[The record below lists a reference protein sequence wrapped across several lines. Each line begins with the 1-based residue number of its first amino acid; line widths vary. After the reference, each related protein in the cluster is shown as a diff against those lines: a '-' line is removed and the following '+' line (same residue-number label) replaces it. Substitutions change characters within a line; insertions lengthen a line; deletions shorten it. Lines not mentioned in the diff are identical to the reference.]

1 MNRLKS
7 LPEKTEPSLIK
18 ALSSFKS
25 LLTWLGIGLLR
36 LTSYLPYSILMN
48 LGDSIGSLIYKV
60 SPHRREISE
69 INIKLCLDIK
79 DNELDKLVKE
89 NFRAIGRGI
98 FEMAIAWWSSD
109 KKIKKLNT
117 RVLNKELLED
127 TQTGVLVLIKH
138 STHLEL
144 DLRLLS
150 QHFNLTGMYKS
161 QTNEA
166 INYVMV
172 RARNNYIQGS
182 LTNREAMKAVR
193 WIRSGKN
200 FLYAADQDYGLKVSK
215 MVPFFGQ
222 TAATV
227 TFPALFL
234 KKEIKIVLANVSKID
249 DTYEIEIK
257 NIDSSISEEKFL
269 FEMNKTYEE
278 FIKKDQVVI
287 FGCIDDLSP
296 DKVNLFILSGQ
307 VEKREERREERIAKK
322 IKVS

>member
-1 MNRLKS
+1 M
-7 LPEKTEPSLIK
+7 
-18 ALSSFKS
+18 
-25 LLTWLGIGLLR
+25 GLLR
-36 LTSYLPYSILMN
+36 IISLLPYEILMR
-48 LGDSIGSLIYKV
+48 LGDSVGLLIHKV
-60 SPHRREISE
+60 SFHRKEISS
-69 INIKLCLDIK
+69 INIRRCLKKEGD
-79 DNELDKLVKE
+79 ELNQFVKS
-89 NFRAIGRGI
+89 NFKAVGRGI

-109 KKIKKLNT
+109 ERIKKLDT
-117 RVLNKELLED
+117 RVLNKRLLED
-127 TQTGVLVLIKH
+127 TQTGALVLIKH

-150 QHFNLTGMYKS
+150 QHFDLTGMYKS
-161 QTNEA
+161 QTNKA

-257 NIDSSISEEKFL
+257 NIDSSTSEEEFL

-278 FIKKDQVVI
+278 FIKKDPSSY
-287 FGCIDDLSP
+287 LWMHRRN
-296 DKVNLFILSGQ
+296 KSGQ
-307 VEKREERREERIAKK
+307 VESLYPQRTSRERRREKRRLNRNKY
-322 IKVS
+322 

>member
-7 LPEKTEPSLIK
+7 LPEKTDPSLIK

-48 LGDSIGSLIYKV
+48 LGDVIGSLIYKV

-109 KKIKKLNT
+109 KRIKKLNT

-150 QHFNLTGMYKS
+150 QNFDLTGMYKS

-182 LTNREAMKAVR
+182 LTNKEAMKAVR

-215 MVPFFGQ
+215 MVPFFGR

-234 KKEIKIVLANVSKID
+234 KKDIKIVLADVSKVD
-249 DTYEIEIK
+249 DSYEIEIK
-257 NIDSSISEEKFL
+257 NIEPSMNEEDFL

-278 FIKKDQVVI
+278 FIKKDPSGYLWMHRR
-287 FGCIDDLSP
+287 F
-296 DKVNLFILSGQ
+296 KSGQ
-307 VEKREERREERIAKK
+307 AESLYPKWTSREKRREKRRMNRNKD
-322 IKVS
+322 

>member
-1 MNRLKS
+1 MSGLKS
-7 LPEKTEPSLIK
+7 LPEKKKPNLIK

-25 LLTWLGIGLLR
+25 LLTWFVIGLLR
-36 LTSYLPYSILMN
+36 LTSYLPYSVLMN
-48 LGDSIGSLIYKV
+48 LGDLIGNLIYKV
-60 SPHRREISE
+60 SPHRKEISK

-109 KKIKKLNT
+109 KRIKKLDT

-127 TQTGVLVLIKH
+127 TQTGALVLIKH

-150 QHFNLTGMYKS
+150 QHFDLTGMYKS

-215 MVPFFGQ
+215 MVPFFGHK
-222 TAATV
+222 AATV
-227 TFPALFL
+227 TFPTLFL
-234 KKEIKIVLANVSKID
+234 KKDIKIVLTDVSKVD

-257 NIDSSISEEKFL
+257 NIDCSLNEEEFL

-278 FIKKDQVVI
+278 FIKKD
-287 FGCIDDLSP
+287 
-296 DKVNLFILSGQ
+296 LSGYLWMHRRFKSGQ
-307 VEKREERREERIAKK
+307 DESLYPKWTTRERRREKRRLNRNKD
-322 IKVS
+322 

>member
-48 LGDSIGSLIYKV
+48 LGDVIGSLIYKV

-109 KKIKKLNT
+109 KRIKKLDT
-117 RVLNKELLED
+117 RVLNKEVLED
-127 TQTGVLVLIKH
+127 TQTGALVLIKH

-150 QHFNLTGMYKS
+150 QHFDLTGMYKS

-215 MVPFFGQ
+215 MVPFFGR

-234 KKEIKIVLANVSKID
+234 KKDIKIVVADVCKID

-257 NIDSSISEEKFL
+257 NIESSVNEEELL

-278 FIKKDQVVI
+278 FIKKDPSGYLWMHRR
-287 FGCIDDLSP
+287 F
-296 DKVNLFILSGQ
+296 KSGQ
-307 VEKREERREERIAKK
+307 TESLYPKWTSREKRREKRRENRNKD
-322 IKVS
+322 

>member
-7 LPEKTEPSLIK
+7 LPDKTEPSLIK

-48 LGDSIGSLIYKV
+48 LGDGIGSLIYKV

-109 KKIKKLNT
+109 KKIKKLDT
-117 RVLNKELLED
+117 RLLNKELIED
-127 TQTGVLVLIKH
+127 AQTGVLVLIKH

-150 QHFNLTGMYKS
+150 QHFDLTGMYKS

-166 INYVMV
+166 INYVMI

-182 LTNREAMKAVR
+182 LTNKEAMKAVR

-215 MVPFFGQ
+215 MVPFFGHS
-222 TAATV
+222 AATV

-234 KKEIKIVLANVSKID
+234 KKDIKIVVADVSKID

-257 NIDSSISEEKFL
+257 NIESSVSEEEL
-269 FEMNKTYEE
+269 L
-278 FIKKDQVVI
+278 I
-287 FGCIDDLSP
+287 
-296 DKVNLFILSGQ
+296 
-307 VEKREERREERIAKK
+307 
-322 IKVS
+322 

>member
-1 MNRLKS
+1 MNHLKS

-25 LLTWLGIGLLR
+25 ILTWLGIGLLR

-48 LGDSIGSLIYKV
+48 LGDGIGSLIYKV

-69 INIKLCLDIK
+69 INIKLCLDVQ

-109 KKIKKLNT
+109 KRIKKLDT
-117 RVLNKELLED
+117 RVLNKEVLED
-127 TQTGVLVLIKH
+127 TQTGALVLIKH

-150 QHFNLTGMYKS
+150 QHFDLTGMYKS

-249 DTYEIEIK
+249 DIYEIEIK
-257 NIDSSISEEKFL
+257 NIDSSVSEEEFL

-278 FIKKDQVVI
+278 FIKKDPSGYLWMHRR
-287 FGCIDDLSP
+287 F
-296 DKVNLFILSGQ
+296 KSGQ
-307 VEKREERREERIAKK
+307 AESLYPKWTSRERRREKRRLNRNKD
-322 IKVS
+322 

>member
-1 MNRLKS
+1 MIRPKY
-7 LPEKTEPSLIK
+7 LPEKSEPSLIS
-18 ALSSFKS
+18 ALLSLKS

-48 LGDSIGSLIYKV
+48 LGDRVGDLIYKV
-60 SPHRREISE
+60 SPRRREISE
-69 INIKLCLDIK
+69 INIKLCLDIR
-79 DNELDKLVKE
+79 DNELNKLVKE

-109 KKIKKLNT
+109 KRIKKLDT
-117 RVLNKELLED
+117 RILNKKLLED
-127 TQTGVLVLIKH
+127 TQTGVLLLIKH

-150 QHFNLTGMYKS
+150 QHFDLTGMYKP

-182 LTNREAMKAVR
+182 LTNREVMKAVR
-193 WIRSGKN
+193 WIRSGNK

-234 KKEIKIVLANVSKID
+234 KKEIKIVFANVSKID
-249 DTYEIEIK
+249 GTYEIEIK
-257 NIDSSISEEKFL
+257 NIDSSTSEEEFL
-269 FEMNKTYEE
+269 IEMNKTYEE
-278 FIKKDQVVI
+278 FIKKDPSGYLWMHRR
-287 FGCIDDLSP
+287 F
-296 DKVNLFILSGQ
+296 KSGQ
-307 VEKREERREERIAKK
+307 VESIYPKWKSRERRREKRRMTRNKD
-322 IKVS
+322 

>member
-7 LPEKTEPSLIK
+7 SPEKTEPSLIK

-48 LGDSIGSLIYKV
+48 LGDVIGSLIYKV
-60 SPHRREISE
+60 SPHRREISK

-79 DNELDKLVKE
+79 ENELDTLVKE
-89 NFRAIGRGI
+89 NFRAIGRGV

-109 KKIKKLNT
+109 KKIKKLDS
-117 RVLNKELLED
+117 RLLNKELIEHA
-127 TQTGVLVLIKH
+127 QTGVLVLIKH

-150 QHFNLTGMYKS
+150 QHFDLTGMYKS

-166 INYVMV
+166 INYVMI

-182 LTNREAMKAVR
+182 LTNKEAMKAVR

-200 FLYAADQDYGLKVSK
+200 FLYAADQD
-215 MVPFFGQ
+215 
-222 TAATV
+222 
-227 TFPALFL
+227 
-234 KKEIKIVLANVSKID
+234 
-249 DTYEIEIK
+249 
-257 NIDSSISEEKFL
+257 
-269 FEMNKTYEE
+269 
-278 FIKKDQVVI
+278 
-287 FGCIDDLSP
+287 LS
-296 DKVNLFILSGQ
+296 LIH
-307 VEKREERREERIAKK
+307 I
-322 IKVS
+322 

>member
-48 LGDSIGSLIYKV
+48 LGNGIGSLIYKV

-109 KKIKKLNT
+109 KRIKKLDT

-127 TQTGVLVLIKH
+127 TQTGALVLIKH

-150 QHFNLTGMYKS
+150 QHFDLTGMYKS

-234 KKEIKIVLANVSKID
+234 KKEIKIVLANVSKIN

-257 NIDSSISEEKFL
+257 NIDSSLSEEEFL
-269 FEMNKTYEE
+269 FEMNKIYEE
-278 FIKKDQVVI
+278 FIKKDPSGYLWMHRR
-287 FGCIDDLSP
+287 F
-296 DKVNLFILSGQ
+296 KSGQ
-307 VEKREERREERIAKK
+307 PESLYPKWTSREKRREKRRMNRNKD
-322 IKVS
+322 

>member
-1 MNRLKS
+1 MNHLKS

-25 LLTWLGIGLLR
+25 ILTWLGIGLLR

-48 LGDSIGSLIYKV
+48 LGDGIGSLIYKV

-69 INIKLCLDIK
+69 INIKLCLDVK

-109 KKIKKLNT
+109 KKIKKLDT
-117 RVLNKELLED
+117 RFLNKELIKD
-127 TQTGVLVLIKH
+127 AQTGVLVLIKH

-150 QHFNLTGMYKS
+150 QHFDLTGMYKS

-166 INYVMV
+166 INYVMI

-182 LTNREAMKAVR
+182 LTNKEAMKAVR

-215 MVPFFGQ
+215 MIPFFGR

-234 KKEIKIVLANVSKID
+234 KKDIKIVLADVSKVD
-249 DTYEIEIK
+249 GLYEIEIK
-257 NIDSSISEEKFL
+257 NIEPSMNEEDFL

-278 FIKKDQVVI
+278 FIKKDPSGYLWMHRR
-287 FGCIDDLSP
+287 F
-296 DKVNLFILSGQ
+296 KSGQ
-307 VEKREERREERIAKK
+307 GESLYPKWTSREKRRETRRMNRNKD
-322 IKVS
+322 

>member
-48 LGDSIGSLIYKV
+48 LGDGIGSLIYKV

-69 INIKLCLDIK
+69 INIKLCLDVK

-109 KKIKKLNT
+109 KRIKKLDT
-117 RVLNKELLED
+117 RVLNKEVLED
-127 TQTGVLVLIKH
+127 TQTGALVLIKH

-150 QHFNLTGMYKS
+150 QHFDLTGMYKS

-166 INYVMV
+166 INYVMI

-182 LTNREAMKAVR
+182 LTNKEAMKAVR

-200 FLYAADQDYGLKVSK
+200 FLYAADQDYSLKVSK
-215 MVPFFGQ
+215 MIPFFGR

-234 KKEIKIVLANVSKID
+234 KKDIKIVLADVSKVD
-249 DTYEIEIK
+249 DLYEIEIK
-257 NIDSSISEEKFL
+257 NIELSMNEEDFL

-278 FIKKDQVVI
+278 FIKKDPSGYLWMHRR
-287 FGCIDDLSP
+287 F
-296 DKVNLFILSGQ
+296 KSGQ
-307 VEKREERREERIAKK
+307 GESLYPKWTSREKRRETRRMNRNKD
-322 IKVS
+322 

>member
-1 MNRLKS
+1 MNHLKS
-7 LPEKTEPSLIK
+7 IPEKTEPSLIRT
-18 ALSSFKS
+18 LSSFES
-25 LLTWLGIGLLR
+25 LLTWLGIGILR
-36 LTSYLPYSILMN
+36 LISYLPYPILMN
-48 LGDSIGSLIYKV
+48 LGDGIGSLMYIF
-60 SPHRREISE
+60 SPHRKEISE

-98 FEMAIAWWSSD
+98 CEMAIAWWSSD
-109 KKIKKLNT
+109 KKIKELDT
-117 RVLNKELLED
+117 RIINKKLLED
-127 TQTGVLVLIKH
+127 TQTGSLVLIKH

-150 QHFNLTGMYKS
+150 QHFDLTGMYKS

-172 RARNNYIQGS
+172 RARNNYIHGS

-257 NIDSSISEEKFL
+257 NIDSSTSEEEFL

-278 FIKKDQVVI
+278 FIKKDPSGYLWMHRR
-287 FGCIDDLSP
+287 F
-296 DKVNLFILSGQ
+296 KSGQ
-307 VEKREERREERIAKK
+307 VESLYPKWTSRERRREKRRLNRNKD
-322 IKVS
+322 

>member
-1 MNRLKS
+1 MNLLKS
-7 LPEKTEPSLIK
+7 LPEKTEPSLIRS
-18 ALSSFKS
+18 LSSLKS

-48 LGDSIGSLIYKV
+48 LGDGIGNLIYAV

-69 INIKLCLDIK
+69 INIKLCLDVK

-109 KKIKKLNT
+109 ERIKKLDT
-117 RVLNKELLED
+117 RLLNKRLLED
-127 TQTGVLVLIKH
+127 TQTGALVLIKH

-150 QHFNLTGMYKS
+150 QHFDLTGMYKS

-182 LTNREAMKAVR
+182 LTNREALKAVR

-234 KKEIKIVLANVSKID
+234 KKEIKIVLANVSKIND
-249 DTYEIEIK
+249 MYEICLLYTSPSPRDVEEYRMP
-257 NIDSSISEEKFL
+257 SS
-269 FEMNKTYEE
+269 
-278 FIKKDQVVI
+278 
-287 FGCIDDLSP
+287 
-296 DKVNLFILSGQ
+296 
-307 VEKREERREERIAKK
+307 A
-322 IKVS
+322 

>member
-7 LPEKTEPSLIK
+7 LPEETEPNLIR
-18 ALSSFKS
+18 ALSSLKS

-48 LGDSIGSLIYKV
+48 LGNGIGNLIYTV

-89 NFRAIGRGI
+89 NFRAVGRGI

-109 KKIKKLNT
+109 ERIKKLDT
-117 RVLNKELLED
+117 RVLNKRLLED
-127 TQTGVLVLIKH
+127 TQTGALVLIKH

-150 QHFNLTGMYKS
+150 QHFDLTGMYKS

-234 KKEIKIVLANVSKID
+234 NKEIKIVLANVSKIND
-249 DTYEIEIK
+249 MYEIEIK
-257 NIDSSISEEKFL
+257 NIDSSSSEEEFL

-278 FIKKDQVVI
+278 FIKKDPSGY
-287 FGCIDDLSP
+287 FWMHRRF
-296 DKVNLFILSGQ
+296 KSGQ
-307 VEKREERREERIAKK
+307 VESLYPKWTSRERRREKRRLNRNKD
-322 IKVS
+322 

>member
-48 LGDSIGSLIYKV
+48 LGDVIGSIIYKV

-109 KKIKKLNT
+109 KKIKKLDT
-117 RVLNKELLED
+117 RLLNKELIED
-127 TQTGVLVLIKH
+127 AQTGVLVLIKH

-150 QHFNLTGMYKS
+150 QHFDLTGMYKS

-166 INYVMV
+166 INYVMI

-182 LTNREAMKAVR
+182 LTNKEAMKAVR

-215 MVPFFGQ
+215 MIPFFRR

-234 KKEIKIVLANVSKID
+234 KKDIKIVLADVSKVD
-249 DTYEIEIK
+249 DSYEIEIK
-257 NIDSSISEEKFL
+257 NIEPSMNEEDFL

-278 FIKKDQVVI
+278 FIKKDPSGYLWMHRR
-287 FGCIDDLSP
+287 F
-296 DKVNLFILSGQ
+296 KSGQ
-307 VEKREERREERIAKK
+307 AESLYPKWTSREKRRETRRMNRNKD
-322 IKVS
+322 

>member
-1 MNRLKS
+1 MNHLKS

-25 LLTWLGIGLLR
+25 ILTWLGIGLLR

-48 LGDSIGSLIYKV
+48 LGDGIGSLIYKV

-69 INIKLCLDIK
+69 INIKLCLDVK

-109 KKIKKLNT
+109 KRIKKLDT
-117 RVLNKELLED
+117 RVLNKEVLED
-127 TQTGVLVLIKH
+127 TQTGALVLIKH

-150 QHFNLTGMYKS
+150 QHFDLTGMYKS

-182 LTNREAMKAVR
+182 LTNREAMRAVR

-257 NIDSSISEEKFL
+257 NIDSSVSEEEFL

-278 FIKKDQVVI
+278 FIKKDPSGYLWMHRR
-287 FGCIDDLSP
+287 F
-296 DKVNLFILSGQ
+296 KSGQ
-307 VEKREERREERIAKK
+307 AESLYPKWTSRERRREKRRLNRNKD
-322 IKVS
+322 

>member
-1 MNRLKS
+1 MNHLKS
-7 LPEKTEPSLIK
+7 LSEKTEPSLIK

-25 LLTWLGIGLLR
+25 ILTWLGIGLLR

-48 LGDSIGSLIYKV
+48 LGDGIGSLIYKV
-60 SPHRREISE
+60 SPNRREISE

-109 KKIKKLNT
+109 KRIKKLDT

-127 TQTGVLVLIKH
+127 TQTGALVLIKH

-150 QHFNLTGMYKS
+150 QHFDLTGMYKS

-234 KKEIKIVLANVSKID
+234 KKDIKIVLADVSKVD
-249 DTYEIEIK
+249 DLYEIEIK
-257 NIDSSISEEKFL
+257 NIEPSMNEEDFL

-278 FIKKDQVVI
+278 FIKKDPSGYLWMHRR
-287 FGCIDDLSP
+287 F
-296 DKVNLFILSGQ
+296 KSGQ
-307 VEKREERREERIAKK
+307 AESLYPKWTSREKRRETRRMNRNKD
-322 IKVS
+322 

>member
-1 MNRLKS
+1 MNHLKS

-25 LLTWLGIGLLR
+25 ILTWLGIGLLR

-48 LGDSIGSLIYKV
+48 LGDGIGSLIYKV

-69 INIKLCLDIK
+69 INIKLCLDVK

-89 NFRAIGRGI
+89 NFQAIGRGI

-109 KKIKKLNT
+109 KRIKKLDT

-127 TQTGVLVLIKH
+127 TQAGALVLIKH

-150 QHFNLTGMYKS
+150 QHFDLTGMYKS

-257 NIDSSISEEKFL
+257 NIDSSVSEEEFL

-278 FIKKDQVVI
+278 FIKKDPSGYLWMHRR
-287 FGCIDDLSP
+287 F
-296 DKVNLFILSGQ
+296 KSGQ
-307 VEKREERREERIAKK
+307 AESLYPKWTSRERRREKRRLNRNKD
-322 IKVS
+322 

>member
-7 LPEKTEPSLIK
+7 LPVKTEPSLIK

-25 LLTWLGIGLLR
+25 ILTWLGIGLLR

-48 LGDSIGSLIYKV
+48 LGDGIGSLIYKV

-69 INIKLCLDIK
+69 INIKLCLDVK

-109 KKIKKLNT
+109 KRIKKLDT

-127 TQTGVLVLIKH
+127 TQTGALVLIKH

-150 QHFNLTGMYKS
+150 QHFDLTGMYKS

-182 LTNREAMKAVR
+182 LTNREAMRAVR

-257 NIDSSISEEKFL
+257 NIDSSVSEEEFL

-278 FIKKDQVVI
+278 FIKKDPSGYLWMHRR
-287 FGCIDDLSP
+287 F
-296 DKVNLFILSGQ
+296 KSGQ
-307 VEKREERREERIAKK
+307 AESLYPKWTSRERRREKRRLNRNKD
-322 IKVS
+322 

>member
-1 MNRLKS
+1 MNRLRS
-7 LPEKTEPSLIK
+7 LPEKTEPNLIK

-25 LLTWLGIGLLR
+25 LLTWPGIGLLR

-48 LGDSIGSLIYKV
+48 LGDGIGSLIYKV

-69 INIKLCLDIK
+69 INIKLCLDVK

-89 NFRAIGRGI
+89 NFQAIGRGI

-109 KKIKKLNT
+109 KRIKKLDT
-117 RVLNKELLED
+117 RVLNKEVLED
-127 TQTGVLVLIKH
+127 TQTGALVLIKH

-150 QHFNLTGMYKS
+150 QHFDLTGMYKS

-182 LTNREAMKAVR
+182 LTNREAMRAVR

-234 KKEIKIVLANVSKID
+234 KKEIKIVLANVSKIN

-257 NIDSSISEEKFL
+257 NIDSSISEEEFL

-278 FIKKDQVVI
+278 FIKKDPSGYLWMHRR
-287 FGCIDDLSP
+287 F
-296 DKVNLFILSGQ
+296 KSGQ
-307 VEKREERREERIAKK
+307 GESLYPKWTSREKRRETRRMNRNKG
-322 IKVS
+322 

>member
-1 MNRLKS
+1 MNYLKS

-25 LLTWLGIGLLR
+25 ILTWLGIGLLR

-48 LGDSIGSLIYKV
+48 LGDGIGSLIYKV

-69 INIKLCLDIK
+69 INIKLCLDVK

-109 KKIKKLNT
+109 KRIKKLDT
-117 RVLNKELLED
+117 RVLNKEVLED
-127 TQTGVLVLIKH
+127 TQTGALVLIKH

-150 QHFNLTGMYKS
+150 QHFDLTGMYKS

-257 NIDSSISEEKFL
+257 NIDSSVSEEEFL

-278 FIKKDQVVI
+278 FIKKDPSGYLWMHRR
-287 FGCIDDLSP
+287 F
-296 DKVNLFILSGQ
+296 KSGQ
-307 VEKREERREERIAKK
+307 AESLYPKWTSRERRREKRRLNRNKD
-322 IKVS
+322 

>member
-1 MNRLKS
+1 MSRIKS
-7 LPEKTEPSLIK
+7 SQEKTEPSLIK

-25 LLTWLGIGLLR
+25 LVTWPGIGLLR
-36 LTSYLPYSILMN
+36 LISYLPYSTLMN
-48 LGDSIGSLIYKV
+48 LGDGIGNLIYKV
-60 SPHRREISE
+60 SPHRREVSE

-109 KKIKKLNT
+109 KRIKKLDT

-127 TQTGVLVLIKH
+127 TQTGALVLIKH

-150 QHFNLTGMYKS
+150 QHFDLTGMYKS

-215 MVPFFGQ
+215 MIPFFGQ

-227 TFPALFL
+227 TFPALFH
-234 KKEIKIVLANVSKID
+234 KKGIKIVFANVSRID
-249 DTYEIEIK
+249 GTYEIEIK
-257 NIDSSISEEKFL
+257 NIDSSASEEEFL

-278 FIKKDQVVI
+278 FIKKD
-287 FGCIDDLSP
+287 LSGYLWMHRRF
-296 DKVNLFILSGQ
+296 KSGQ
-307 VEKREERREERIAKK
+307 VESFYPKWTSRERRREKRRMNRNKD
-322 IKVS
+322 

>member
-1 MNRLKS
+1 MNHLKS

-25 LLTWLGIGLLR
+25 ILTWLGIGLLR

-48 LGDSIGSLIYKV
+48 LGDGIGSLLYKV

-69 INIKLCLDIK
+69 INIKLCLDVK

-109 KKIKKLNT
+109 KRIKKLDT
-117 RVLNKELLED
+117 RVLNKEVLED
-127 TQTGVLVLIKH
+127 TQTGALVLIKH

-150 QHFNLTGMYKS
+150 QHFDLTGMYKS

-182 LTNREAMKAVR
+182 LTNREAIRAVR

-249 DTYEIEIK
+249 DIYEIEIK
-257 NIDSSISEEKFL
+257 NIDSSVSEEEFL

-278 FIKKDQVVI
+278 FIKKDPR
-287 FGCIDDLSP
+287 GYLWMHRRC
-296 DKVNLFILSGQ
+296 KSGQ
-307 VEKREERREERIAKK
+307 VESLYPKWTSRERRREKRRLNRNKD
-322 IKVS
+322 

>member
-1 MNRLKS
+1 MNHLKS
-7 LPEKTEPSLIK
+7 IPEKTEPSLIRT
-18 ALSSFKS
+18 LSSFES

-36 LTSYLPYSILMN
+36 LISYLPYPILMN
-48 LGDSIGSLIYKV
+48 LGDGIGSLMYIF
-60 SPHRREISE
+60 SPHRKEISE

-98 FEMAIAWWSSD
+98 CEMAIAWWSSD
-109 KKIKKLNT
+109 KKIKELDT
-117 RVLNKELLED
+117 RIINKKLLED
-127 TQTGVLVLIKH
+127 TQTGSLVLIKH

-150 QHFNLTGMYKS
+150 QHFDLTGMYKS

-257 NIDSSISEEKFL
+257 NIDSSTSEEEFL

-278 FIKKDQVVI
+278 FIKKDPSGYLWMHRR
-287 FGCIDDLSP
+287 F
-296 DKVNLFILSGQ
+296 KSGQ
-307 VEKREERREERIAKK
+307 VESLYPKWKSRERRREKRRLNRDKD
-322 IKVS
+322 

>member
-7 LPEKTEPSLIK
+7 LPEETEPNLIR
-18 ALSSFKS
+18 ALSSLKS

-48 LGDSIGSLIYKV
+48 LGDGIGNLIYTV

-69 INIKLCLDIK
+69 INIKLCLGIK
-79 DNELDKLVKE
+79 DNELDELVKE
-89 NFRAIGRGI
+89 NFRAVGRGI

-109 KKIKKLNT
+109 ERIKKLNT
-117 RVLNKELLED
+117 RVLNKRLLED
-127 TQTGVLVLIKH
+127 TQTGALVLIKH

-150 QHFNLTGMYKS
+150 QHFDLTGMYKS

-215 MVPFFGQ
+215 MVPFFGKS
-222 TAATV
+222 AATV

-249 DTYEIEIK
+249 DIYEIEIK
-257 NIDSSISEEKFL
+257 NIDSSVSEEEFL

-278 FIKKDQVVI
+278 FIKKDPSGYLWMHRR
-287 FGCIDDLSP
+287 F
-296 DKVNLFILSGQ
+296 KSGQ
-307 VEKREERREERIAKK
+307 VESLYPKWTSRERRREKRRLNRNKD
-322 IKVS
+322 

>member
-1 MNRLKS
+1 MNHLKS

-25 LLTWLGIGLLR
+25 ILTWLGIGLLR

-48 LGDSIGSLIYKV
+48 LGNGIGSLIYKV

-109 KKIKKLNT
+109 KRIKKLDT

-127 TQTGVLVLIKH
+127 TQTGALVLIKH

-150 QHFNLTGMYKS
+150 QHFDLTGMYKS

-249 DTYEIEIK
+249 DIYEIEIK
-257 NIDSSISEEKFL
+257 NIDSSVSEEEFL

-278 FIKKDQVVI
+278 FIKKDPSGYLWMHRR
-287 FGCIDDLSP
+287 F
-296 DKVNLFILSGQ
+296 KSGQ
-307 VEKREERREERIAKK
+307 VESLYPKWTSRERRREKRRLNRNKD
-322 IKVS
+322 

>member
-7 LPEKTEPSLIK
+7 LPVKTEPSLIK

-25 LLTWLGIGLLR
+25 ILTWLGIGLLR

-48 LGDSIGSLIYKV
+48 LGDGIGSLIYKV

-69 INIKLCLDIK
+69 INIKLCLDVK

-109 KKIKKLNT
+109 KRIKKLDT
-117 RVLNKELLED
+117 RVLNKEVLED
-127 TQTGVLVLIKH
+127 TQTGALVLIKH

-150 QHFNLTGMYKS
+150 QHFDLTGMYKS

-257 NIDSSISEEKFL
+257 NIDSSVSEEEFL

-278 FIKKDQVVI
+278 FIKKDPSGYLWMHRR
-287 FGCIDDLSP
+287 F
-296 DKVNLFILSGQ
+296 KSGQ
-307 VEKREERREERIAKK
+307 AESLYPKWTSRERRREKRRLNRNKD
-322 IKVS
+322 

>member
-1 MNRLKS
+1 MNHLKS

-25 LLTWLGIGLLR
+25 ILTWLGIGLLR

-48 LGDSIGSLIYKV
+48 LGDGIGSLIYKV

-69 INIKLCLDIK
+69 INIKLCLDVK

-109 KKIKKLNT
+109 KRIKKLDT
-117 RVLNKELLED
+117 RVLNKEVLED
-127 TQTGVLVLIKH
+127 TQTGALVLIKH

-150 QHFNLTGMYKS
+150 QHFDLTGMYKS

-166 INYVMV
+166 INYVMI

-182 LTNREAMKAVR
+182 LTNKEAMKAVR

-215 MVPFFGQ
+215 MIPFFGR

-234 KKEIKIVLANVSKID
+234 KKDIKIVLADVSKVD
-249 DTYEIEIK
+249 DLYEIEIK
-257 NIDSSISEEKFL
+257 NIEPSMNEEDFL
-269 FEMNKTYEE
+269 FQMNKTYEE
-278 FIKKDQVVI
+278 FIKKDPSGYLWMHRR
-287 FGCIDDLSP
+287 F
-296 DKVNLFILSGQ
+296 KSGQ
-307 VEKREERREERIAKK
+307 GESLYPKWTSREKRRETRRMNRNKD
-322 IKVS
+322 

>member
-7 LPEKTEPSLIK
+7 LPEETEPNLIR
-18 ALSSFKS
+18 ALSSLKS

-48 LGDSIGSLIYKV
+48 LGDGIGNFIYTV

-89 NFRAIGRGI
+89 NFQAVGRGI

-109 KKIKKLNT
+109 ERIKKLNT
-117 RVLNKELLED
+117 RVLNKSLLED
-127 TQTGVLVLIKH
+127 TQTGALVLIKH

-150 QHFNLTGMYKS
+150 QHFDLTGMYKS

-182 LTNREAMKAVR
+182 LTNREALKAVR

-257 NIDSSISEEKFL
+257 NIDSSTREEEFL

-278 FIKKDQVVI
+278 FIKKDPSGYLWMHRR
-287 FGCIDDLSP
+287 F
-296 DKVNLFILSGQ
+296 KSGQ
-307 VEKREERREERIAKK
+307 VESPYPKWTSRERRREKRRQNRNKD
-322 IKVS
+322 

>member
-1 MNRLKS
+1 MNHLKS

-25 LLTWLGIGLLR
+25 ILTWLGIGLLR

-48 LGDSIGSLIYKV
+48 LGDGIGSLIYKV

-69 INIKLCLDIK
+69 INIKLCLDVK

-109 KKIKKLNT
+109 KRIKKLDT
-117 RVLNKELLED
+117 RVLNKEVLED
-127 TQTGVLVLIKH
+127 TQTGALVLIKH

-150 QHFNLTGMYKS
+150 QHFDLTGMYKS

-166 INYVMV
+166 INYVMI

-182 LTNREAMKAVR
+182 LTNKEAMKAVR

-234 KKEIKIVLANVSKID
+234 KKDIKIVLADISKVD

-257 NIDSSISEEKFL
+257 NIDSSINEEEFL

-278 FIKKDQVVI
+278 FIKKDPSGYLWMHRR
-287 FGCIDDLSP
+287 F
-296 DKVNLFILSGQ
+296 KSGQ
-307 VEKREERREERIAKK
+307 TESLYPKWTSREKRREKRRENRNKD
-322 IKVS
+322 

>member
-1 MNRLKS
+1 MNHLKS

-25 LLTWLGIGLLR
+25 ILTWLGIGLLR

-48 LGDSIGSLIYKV
+48 LGDGIGSLIYKV

-69 INIKLCLDIK
+69 INIKLCLDVK

-109 KKIKKLNT
+109 KRIKKLDT
-117 RVLNKELLED
+117 RVLNKEVLED
-127 TQTGVLVLIKH
+127 TQTGALVLIKH

-150 QHFNLTGMYKS
+150 QHFDLTGMYKS

-249 DTYEIEIK
+249 DIYEIEIK
-257 NIDSSISEEKFL
+257 NIDSSVSEEEFL

-278 FIKKDQVVI
+278 FIKKDPSGYLWMHRR
-287 FGCIDDLSP
+287 F
-296 DKVNLFILSGQ
+296 KSGQ
-307 VEKREERREERIAKK
+307 AESLYPKWTSRERRREKRRLNRNKD
-322 IKVS
+322 